1 MNCMVSF
8 IILNYNT
15 PDITAQ
21 CVQSIE
27 TFYGNEDYEIIIVDN
42 HSEQA
47 NYERLVQLNQGRH
60 QIIRSK
66 LNTGFGLGNMLGAEQ
81 TSGDYLCFL
90 NSDVQLVEDCITPLV
105 EYLSTHSE
113 VGVITPQQ
121 YRLNGRAFAF
131 RHKFGIRRDL
141 FGDDIFEYLFPKKY
155 PKRSN
160 LSRTE
165 PFAVSEINGSFMM
178 FRTTVFWEIGG
189 FDTNIFLFHEEYDIA
204 RRLEA
209 LGYTNVVFPTVR
221 FLHAHGASSSENKRD
236 IRKERFISKI
246 YCYSKYH
253 HPLMTGLFRFENI
266 VMKLFSPKNW
276 YLIPVFLTGNTLA
289 LSMRPSVRG
298 RKGKIKE

>member
-1 MNCMVSF
+1 MVSF

-27 TFYGNEDYEIIIVDN
+27 TFHGVEDYEIIIVDN

-47 NYERLVQLNQGRH
+47 NYEHLLQLVQERH
-60 QIIRSK
+60 PIVRSK
-66 LNTGFGLGNMLGAEQ
+66 LNMGFGLGNMLGAEQ
-81 TSGDYLCFL
+81 AEGEILCFL
-90 NSDVQLVEDCITPLV
+90 NSDVLLVEDCITPLV
-105 EYLSTHSE
+105 NYLSTHPE
-113 VGVITPQQ
+113 TGVITPQQ
-121 YRLNGRAFAF
+121 YRPHGTAYAF

-141 FGDDIFEYLFPKKY
+141 FGDDIFEHLFPQRY
-155 PKRSN
+155 PKRSD
-160 LSRTE
+160 LTRTE
-165 PFAVSEINGSFMM
+165 PFVVSEINGSFMM
-178 FRTTVFWEIGG
+178 FRAEVFWEIGG

-204 RRLEA
+204 RRLES
-209 LGYTNVVFPTVR
+209 LGYQNVVYPTVR
-221 FLHAHGASSSENKRD
+221 FLHAHGASSGGDKKA

-253 HPLMTGLFRFENI
+253 HPFMTGLFRIENI

-289 LSMRPSVRG
+289 LSMRPSVRC
-298 RKGKIKE
+298 RKKKK